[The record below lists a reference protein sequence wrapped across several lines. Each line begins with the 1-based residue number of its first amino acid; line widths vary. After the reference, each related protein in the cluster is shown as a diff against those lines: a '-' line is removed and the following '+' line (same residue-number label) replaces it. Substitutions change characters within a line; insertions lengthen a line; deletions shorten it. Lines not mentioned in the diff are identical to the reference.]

1 MGVRELQGK
10 PRQNLAELGHTV
22 LATDCNIQNKDVR
35 RKRCCN
41 NICNTE
47 VLEKRYITGQSL
59 RTGAGGERRLG
70 SWEQPCTLTYQLGIS
85 LITL

>member
-10 PRQNLAELGHTV
+10 PRQNLAKLGHVV

-35 RKRCCN
+35 RRRCCN
-41 NICNTE
+41 NINTE
-47 VLEKRYITGQSL
+47 VLEKCCISGQSL
-59 RTGAGGERRLG
+59 RTEAGGETRLD